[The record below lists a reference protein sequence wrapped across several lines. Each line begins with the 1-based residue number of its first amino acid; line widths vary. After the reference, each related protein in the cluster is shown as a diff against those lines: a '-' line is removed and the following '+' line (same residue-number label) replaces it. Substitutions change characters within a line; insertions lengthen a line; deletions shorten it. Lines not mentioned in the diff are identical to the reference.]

1 MFRTKSAQQ
10 QTLYD
15 FQVTTKPAENQN
27 LCQLQNLN
35 SRHFSRQT
43 VIIFILQEA
52 HYHDKNSVLKR

>member
-1 MFRTKSAQQ
+1 MLRTKSAQQ

-27 LCQLQNLN
+27 LCQLLNLN

-52 HYHDKNSVLKR
+52 RLP